1 MKGVKP
7 EDLVAK
13 PEEQIS
19 KLTEETKRL
28 IEERDELTADLEQCK
43 SALFTL
49 YPQTQI
55 SDDTIQRD
63 LEGIHQSIDSFAY
76 DAMIHVD
83 DDEALYYFCVKQ
95 QQKYKRLKGRHRT
108 RLCNFILNADIRAWG
123 PYECSNFYIFSVI
136 LQWILDEYVFK
147 EEYPH
152 GITNAQ
158 KRTLVEVEDG
168 MRYSSQG
175 KG

>member
-1 MKGVKP
+1 MEGVKP
-7 EDLVAK
+7 EDLSAK
-13 PEEQIS
+13 AEEQMS
-19 KLTEETKRL
+19 KLTEEKKRL

-63 LEGIHQSIDSFAY
+63 LEGIHQSIDGFAY
-76 DAMIHVD
+76 DAMIDVD
-83 DDEALYYFCVKQ
+83 DDGALYDFCVNQ
-95 QQKYKRLKGRHRT
+95 QQEYKGFERRHPT
-108 RLCNFILNADIRAWG
+108 PLGNFIMNEDIRAWG
-123 PYECSNFYIFSVI
+123 PYECSNFFILSVI

-147 EEYPH
+147 EKYPH
-152 GITNAQ
+152 GISNAQ
-158 KRTLVEVEDG
+158 KSTLVEVEDS
-168 MRYSSQG
+168 MRYPSQG